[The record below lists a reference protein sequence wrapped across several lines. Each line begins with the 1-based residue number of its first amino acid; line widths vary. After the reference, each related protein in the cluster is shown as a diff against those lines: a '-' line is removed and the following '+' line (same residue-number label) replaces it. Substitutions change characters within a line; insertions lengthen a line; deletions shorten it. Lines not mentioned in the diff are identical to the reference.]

1 MPVRVRRELLLPFHV
16 TGFYFALALLSFA
29 AASLV
34 LAANGDLLIA
44 GVFRQWR
51 ILLAV
56 HLYTLGLGT
65 AAILGA
71 LNQLGPVLLQTDP
84 PPPRPAFASALIY
97 AAGFLTLISG
107 LAAAR
112 PGAVLAGGLAVTAGA
127 AGALA
132 GIVRVW
138 RRRTQSAAPLPFFGS
153 GVIYLALLLTL
164 GLLLAVHWQ
173 LGFPNAIAT
182 RLYGAHVLIGA
193 AGWFGFLIL
202 GTSYFLIPFF
212 GVIPTK
218 APGTRSRAVFAA
230 LHLTILGGLAELAVG
245 SAPRWSL
252 APAVIATALFLW
264 DHRRAFA
271 PAPGRENA
279 IKWGVRWAHAYLAGI
294 GAAAIARLLG
304 LSFGNGPI
312 VALGLCFFAGW
323 VTNSVIAY
331 QHRILPFL
339 AWHTRYMGKK
349 GDVPYFSRM
358 VNHTVGI
365 VALAA
370 YNAGLLGAAI
380 SIGLQLPLWPGWL
393 VLLAASALTLA
404 ANLAAAY
411 FK

>member
-29 AASLV
+29 GASLLVAASV
-34 LAANGDLLIA
+34 DLLMA
-44 GVFRQWR
+44 GVYRQWR

-71 LNQLGPVLLQTDP
+71 LHQLGPVLLQTDP
-84 PPPRPAFASALIY
+84 PRPRPAFASALIY
-97 AAGFLTLISG
+97 ATGFLALIAG
-107 LAAAR
+107 LAAAW
-112 PGAVLAGGLAVTAGA
+112 PGAVLAGGLAVTIGA

-132 GIVRVW
+132 NIVRVW
-138 RRRTQSAAPLPFFGS
+138 RRRTQQAVPLPFFVS
-153 GVIYLALLLTL
+153 GVVYLALLLPL
-164 GLLLAVHWQ
+164 GLLLAAHWR
-173 LGFPNAIAT
+173 LGFPSAIAT
-182 RLYGAHVLIGA
+182 RLYGAHVLIGT

-202 GTSYFLIPFF
+202 GTSYFLLPFF

-218 APGTRSRAVFAA
+218 APGRRSRAVFVA
-230 LHLTILGGLAELAVG
+230 LHLTILGGLTELAVG

-252 APAVIATALFLW
+252 APAAIAAALFLW
-264 DHRRAFA
+264 DHRRAYA
-271 PAPGRENA
+271 LAPGRENA
-279 IKWGVRWAHAYLAGI
+279 IKWGVRWAHTHLAAL
-294 GAAAIARLLG
+294 GAAAIARVFG
-304 LSFGNGPI
+304 FSFGNGPI

-323 VTNSVIAY
+323 VANSVLAY

-349 GDVPYFSRM
+349 GDVPFFSRM

-365 VALAA
+365 VGFAA

-380 SIGLQLPLWPGWL
+380 SIGLHLPLWPGWL
-393 VLLAASALTLA
+393 VLLAAGALTLV